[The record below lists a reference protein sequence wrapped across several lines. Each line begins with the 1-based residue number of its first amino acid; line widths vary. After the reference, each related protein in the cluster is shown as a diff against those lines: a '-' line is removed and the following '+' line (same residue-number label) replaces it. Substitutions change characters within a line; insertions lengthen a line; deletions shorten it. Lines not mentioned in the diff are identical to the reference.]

1 MKKTSVR
8 IFLASVFFVGVLVLS
23 PAVFAQANADLQGI
37 TRDTNGAVI
46 PKVKV
51 KARNTATNLTRE
63 TQSDEEGRYAFPSL
77 PIGGYEVTA
86 TSTGFQEA
94 KVNTE
99 LTVGQKTEL
108 EVVLK
113 PSGVSANVIVEAGER
128 LAPESSTSTLG
139 QLVTKRQVENL
150 PLNQRPCADAGKD

>member
-1 MKKTSVR
+1 MKKISVR
-8 IFLASVFFVGVLVLS
+8 IFVASMFFVGVLALS
-23 PAVFAQANADLQGI
+23 PSAFAQANADLQGI

-77 PIGGYEVTA
+77 PIGAYEVTA
-86 TSTGFQEA
+86 NSAGFQET

-99 LTVGQKTEL
+99 LT
-108 EVVLK
+108 
-113 PSGVSANVIVEAGER
+113 I
-128 LAPESSTSTLG
+128 
-139 QLVTKRQVENL
+139 
-150 PLNQRPCADAGKD
+150 